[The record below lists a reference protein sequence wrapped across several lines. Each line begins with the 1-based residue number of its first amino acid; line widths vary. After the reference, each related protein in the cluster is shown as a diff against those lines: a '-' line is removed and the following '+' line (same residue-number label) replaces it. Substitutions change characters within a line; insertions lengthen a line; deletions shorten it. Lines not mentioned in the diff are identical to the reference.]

1 MQSVHT
7 DFRTF
12 LMIFMQHFAVLHARG
27 GVSKMLQQKKELQA
41 LCLQLFFDKC

>member
-27 GVSKMLQQKKELQA
+27 GVSKMLQQKKRAPGTMSAA
-41 LCLQLFFDKC
+41 LF